1 MKIRSLVEVT
11 KDEGIV
17 KFDAATFS
25 TMMKKA
31 RAGTLSKTERYN
43 IGQMILRQKDRIAD
57 RAKSAEADKADA
69 LKEKK

>member
-1 MKIRSLVEVT
+1 
-11 KDEGIV
+11 
-17 KFDAATFS
+17 
-25 TMMKKA
+25 MMKKA